1 MERNTTYAVAPK
13 GLKDSARGFN
23 PWKRVNIATSPEG
36 AEDICE
42 KRSVWS
48 TSVQFR
54 YRFYRPFRA
63 GAFLNQH
70 LGLKPQAKSFCPFG
84 ALIT

>member
-42 KRSVWS
+42 KGLFGLHLCSS
-48 TSVQFR
+48 GIDSIA
-54 YRFYRPFRA
+54 PSGRA
-63 GAFLNQH
+63 LF
-70 LGLKPQAKSFCPFG
+70 
-84 ALIT
+84 